1 MTLRPTHVLA
11 ALLLIAAAPVAQAQL
26 RTVVGPSVVPL
37 GGQLSIT
44 YSNDTNLFFGTSS
57 DFLVVRDQGGAV
69 VYSDTTFEQ
78 TQTIGPFSAFS
89 FYYNLKN
96 DQGQRLPE
104 GDYEAEVKIG
114 GGDPST
120 FHPFTIE
127 NGAAGLVFEGTANIN
142 GPFPGTP
149 SQRNFYLQSP
159 RDAGALYFLLG
170 SFTSTL
176 GLPTCNGTFPLDADS
191 LFVLTLTPNS
201 IFKNSLGTLNG
212 LGRSKAP
219 TFPLPADPALVGIQ
233 VDAAFAVL
241 DLLKP
246 CPIVRI
252 SNVHTVT
259 IFD

>member
-1 MTLRPTHVLA
+1 MLRLAHVLA
-11 ALLLIAAAPVAQAQL
+11 ALLSIAAVPVAQAQL

-44 YSNDTNLFFGTSS
+44 YSNDTNLFFGTES
-57 DFLVVRDQGGAV
+57 DYLVVRDQNGTV

-78 TQTIGPFSAFS
+78 TQTLGPYSAFS
-89 FYYNLKN
+89 LYYNLKN
-96 DQGQRLPE
+96 AQGQPLPV

-120 FHPFTIE
+120 FHPFRIA
-127 NGAAGLVFEGTANIN
+127 NGVAGLVFEGTANIN

-170 SFTSTL
+170 SFTSST
-176 GLPTCNGTFPLDADS
+176 GFPTCNGTFPLDPDS
-191 LFVLTLTPNS
+191 LFAQTLTPNS
-201 IFKNSLGTLNG
+201 VFTNSIGNLNG

-219 TFPLPADPALVGIQ
+219 KFPLPASPSLVGIQ

-241 DLLKP
+241 DLSKP
-246 CPIVRI
+246 CPVVRI